1 MRVEHEVPLVQ
12 WRARHAIRSAA
23 VAAARETPLFH
34 RPSPIGILSCGL
46 DRVENESTEA
56 RMTRVAE
63 RVLDSLGLYHEREYK
78 LVDPDGN
85 NTWLRVDLC
94 AWLPNGHLALIEV
107 KAFDGRTLS
116 PLIDAIDQAA
126 SYANVIK
133 YPVFIGPIDGTASQ
147 FSAGRMDN
155 ALGALHLLAGRL
167 NVGFLGVN
175 HSGSGSLVLRG
186 QNVISDWGT
195 PKNFDSIFR
204 YVTRVGSKQVR
215 E

>member
-1 MRVEHEVPLVQ
+1 MRVEVASVE
-12 WRARHAIRSAA
+12 WRSRPAIRRAA
-23 VAAARETPLFH
+23 VAAARETPRFH
-34 RPSPIGILSCGL
+34 RPSPIGILSHGL
-46 DRVENESTEA
+46 TRVDNESTEA

-63 RVLDSLGLYHEREYK
+63 RVLDSLGLYHEREYR
-78 LVDPDGN
+78 LVDPEGN
-85 NTWLRVDLC
+85 NTGLRVDLC
-94 AWLPNGHLALIEV
+94 AWLPNDHLALIEV

-133 YPVFIGPIDGTASQ
+133 YPVFIGPVDGTASE
-147 FSAGRMDN
+147 FAAGRMDN

-175 HSGSGSLVLRG
+175 RHGSGSLVLRG

-195 PKNFDSIFR
+195 PRNFDSIFR

-215 E
+215 G